1 MGTYRLKQEFDQ
13 SRYQV
18 DKRGSVIIVLKIK
31 GRLYHQTIKI
41 DHIEN
46 LGTEESNTGIYKL

>member
-18 DKRGSVIIVLKIK
+18 CKRGTVIIVLKVK
-31 GRLYHQTIKI
+31 EHLYQQTIKI
-41 DHIEN
+41 ARA
-46 LGTEESNTGIYKL
+46 TKESNTDLYTL

>member
-41 DHIEN
+41 DQTN
-46 LGTEESNTGIYKL
+46 RKLEYRRIK

>member
-18 DKRGSVIIVLKIK
+18 YKRGTVIIVLKVK
-31 GRLYHQTIKI
+31 EHLYHQTIKI
-41 DHIEN
+41 AR
-46 LGTEESNTGIYKL
+46 TTKESNTDLYTL

>member
-41 DHIEN
+41 DN
-46 LGTEESNTGIYKL
+46 RKLEYRRIK